1 MAFKW
6 SGGITQGFRLPI
18 YSGQYFDWWNP
29 ILSQTLRYA
38 MFLRVS
44 INKVNLLPE
53 RIMPGLIGVCC
64 SETEVWFRESLIS
77 LPCTCFVHAAM
88 KTAIELQTLSVSIFL
103 STHQG
108 IAALT
113 APPCFSSLNPQIS
126 CEAHLS
132 NIHMI
137 MISKLVTTEG

>member
-1 MAFKW
+1 
-6 SGGITQGFRLPI
+6 
-18 YSGQYFDWWNP
+18 
-29 ILSQTLRYA
+29 
-38 MFLRVS
+38 
-44 INKVNLLPE
+44 
-53 RIMPGLIGVCC
+53 
-64 SETEVWFRESLIS
+64 
-77 LPCTCFVHAAM
+77 M
-88 KTAIELQTLSVSIFL
+88 KTAIELQTPSVSIFL

-137 MISKLVTTEG
+137 MISKLVITKGLRVRATTIEGPEAFALSLCFALIV